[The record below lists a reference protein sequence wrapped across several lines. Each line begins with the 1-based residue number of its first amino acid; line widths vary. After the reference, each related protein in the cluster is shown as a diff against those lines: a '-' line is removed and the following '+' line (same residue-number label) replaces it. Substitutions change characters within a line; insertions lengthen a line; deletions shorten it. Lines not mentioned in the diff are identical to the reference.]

1 MNNMT
6 IFGLSSFSKP
16 DTVVQINYLKFRKK
30 IIDFEYKARIY
41 KAIDKYSRLH

>member
-16 DTVVQINYLKFRKK
+16 DAVAQINYLKFFKK
-30 IIDFEYKARIY
+30 IINSEYKTRIH

>member
-6 IFGLSSFSKP
+6 ILGLSSFSKP
-16 DTVVQINYLKFRKK
+16 DAVVQINYLNFLKK
-30 IIDFEYKARIY
+30 IINPEYKARIH